1 MIKTILIGAG
11 LTVLMTGVVLSQNS
25 DSAISDQKRNT
36 TFTYFYAVETSFIS
50 PREAGF
56 VKMLYGEGDTEQ
68 NFFKTHTVHFKYKLT
83 EKYNLGIG
91 LKYGNNFYRYSSR
104 RRNELNNN
112 DRDYD
117 SYLGIGVS
125 GSIQLFKFGAKEKRY
140 PLRVTN
146 VFSLQYVRFD
156 GIEVEKNFN
165 LRAQKE
171 ISLKG
176 VFAESGVMISYLFS
190 DEETDF
196 RVIYQPISFQF
207 ATYGYAFQYNGIG
220 ISISF

>member
-1 MIKTILIGAG
+1 MIKTILMGAG

-56 VKMLYGEGDTEQ
+56 IKIFYGAGDAEE
-68 NFFKTHTVHFKYKLT
+68 NFFKTHTLHLNYKLT

-91 LKYGNNFYRYSSR
+91 LKYGNNFYRSSSR
-104 RRNELNNN
+104 RRNELNDN

-125 GSIQLFKFGAKEKRY
+125 GSIQLFKFGAKEKMY

-156 GIEVEKNFN
+156 GIQVEKNFT

-176 VFAESGVMISYLFS
+176 VFVESGVIISYLFS
-190 DEETDF
+190 DEETEF
-196 RVIYQPISFQF
+196 EVFYQPISFQS

-220 ISISF
+220 ISITF